1 MYVAFPRS
9 EYYQRVR
16 LPPQHLHPYGWSF
29 QFAYSACAKT
39 TMDLPGS
46 SMLPF
51 PFVPCSQTPPRSPA
65 TIAICRLPT
74 IAFQVFD
81 LVGPRSCNEALS
93 LHLRY
98 GPNVALS
105 TLSTCRYLH
114 APKTRFLVSWL
125 GSFQGRE
132 LHPLKAPGFSWRTG
146 IAYKI
151 SNSYQLAH
159 KMDFHEKVL
168 RTRCG
173 RRNDHFLR

>member
-16 LPPQHLHPYGWSF
+16 LPSQHLHPYGWSF
-29 QFAYSACAKT
+29 QFAYSVFRQ
-39 TMDLPGS
+39 DHDGS
-46 SMLPF
+46 PRFLDASFSIRAML
-51 PFVPCSQTPPRSPA
+51 SDPA
-65 TIAICRLPT
+65 EVSSNHRRFYRLLT

-105 TLSTCRYLH
+105 TLSPCRYLH

-125 GSFQGRE
+125 CSFQGRE
-132 LHPLKAPGFSWRTG
+132 LHPLKTPGFSWRTKATFY
-146 IAYKI
+146 IC
-151 SNSYQLAH
+151 
-159 KMDFHEKVL
+159 F
-168 RTRCG
+168 
-173 RRNDHFLR
+173 

>member
-1 MYVAFPRS
+1 MDGPFSLHTQLAPRPRWIS
-9 EYYQRVR
+9 QVPRCFLFHSCHALR
-16 LPPQHLHPYGWSF
+16 PRRGLQQPS
-29 QFAYSACAKT
+29 
-39 TMDLPGS
+39 
-46 SMLPF
+46 PF
-51 PFVPCSQTPPRSPA
+51 
-65 TIAICRLPT
+65 CRLPT

-81 LVGPRSCNEALS
+81 PVGPRSCNEALS

-105 TLSTCRYLH
+105 TLSPCRYLH

-125 GSFQGRE
+125 CSFQGRE

-146 IAYKI
+146 LAYKI
-151 SNSYQLAH
+151 SNSYQLSH